1 MELWT
6 HIPDRVPLEIGCSWK
21 VWLKRK
27 AMVLRVA
34 TNGYGKDTWCGDI
47 SLEEAFLVFFAIA
60 IDKDSWIANLWEKD
74 NEKG

>member
-1 MELWT
+1 M
-6 HIPDRVPLEIGCSWK
+6 G
-21 VWLKRK
+21 
-27 AMVLRVA
+27 
-34 TNGYGKDTWCGDI
+34 NGGRITFQKDTWCGDI